1 MSDSTTPTAPP
12 DTSAGAGSAHRKLTI
27 EEILTILTDFYM
39 EATRRYLAEQDRIAK
54 EPNAPRDGRAVAR
67 TLHADVETEVK

>member
-1 MSDSTTPTAPP
+1 MSKPETPPASP
-12 DTSAGAGSAHRKLTI
+12 DTSAGDGSAPRKFTI

-54 EPNAPRDGRAVAR
+54 EPNTSRQPEPRSGDR
-67 TLHADVETEVK
+67 LHAGLGKP